1 MEGNRAEKV
10 QSAVREVAAE
20 FLVKEATPQ
29 SLITVTQ
36 VWMSGDLKRA
46 DIFISVLPETAE
58 QAALSFANRNRR
70 ELADFFRKRIRGIF
84 PPHFEFKID
93 KGEKNRQ
100 RLDELSS

>member
-1 MEGNRAEKV
+1 MQGNRSEKI
-10 QSAVREVAAE
+10 QEAVRAVAAE

-36 VWMSGDLKRA
+36 VALSNDAKRA
-46 DIFISVLPETAE
+46 DIYITVLPETAE

-70 ELADFFRKRIRGIF
+70 ELADFFRKRIRGAF

-100 RLDELSS
+100 RLDELSQ

>member
-1 MEGNRAEKV
+1 MDGNRNERI
-10 QSAVREVAAE
+10 QEAVRTVAAE

-36 VWMSGDLKRA
+36 VWLSSDAQRA
-46 DIFISVLPETAE
+46 DIFISVLPESAE
-58 QAALSFANRNRR
+58 SAALSFANRNRR
-70 ELADFFRKRIRGIF
+70 ELADFFRTRIRGIF

-100 RLDELSS
+100 RLDELSQ